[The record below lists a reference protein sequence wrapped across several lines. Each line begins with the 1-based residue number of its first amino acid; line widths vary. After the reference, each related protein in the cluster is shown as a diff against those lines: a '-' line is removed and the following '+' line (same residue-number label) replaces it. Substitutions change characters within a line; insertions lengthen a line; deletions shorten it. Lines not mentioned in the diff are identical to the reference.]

1 MGDLVET
8 GSKYSDEDR
17 RRAVAEYCVHGTIS
31 QVSKATGIP
40 GRTLSGW
47 KNTDWWVC
55 EYTKVRAQK
64 EEEITANNLAIITAA
79 QEGIKDRIAN
89 GDHHLNKD
97 GKLVRVPVK
106 ARDLSV
112 VSGIAWD
119 KSVGAPLIQPM
130 SGGSAAEAVAHLVQM
145 FEEIADQHN
154 ARTIEGEYTS
164 KGSEVADES
173 EDAL

>member
-55 EYTKVRAQK
+55 EYTKVRVTCP
-64 EEEITANNLAIITAA
+64 EIM
-79 QEGIKDRIAN
+79 
-89 GDHHLNKD
+89 DH
-97 GKLVRVPVK
+97 
-106 ARDLSV
+106 
-112 VSGIAWD
+112 
-119 KSVGAPLIQPM
+119 
-130 SGGSAAEAVAHLVQM
+130 
-145 FEEIADQHN
+145 
-154 ARTIEGEYTS
+154 
-164 KGSEVADES
+164 
-173 EDAL
+173 ALG